1 MKLGTA
7 LHKAMRRMNLSQA
20 ELGERF
26 GVSQASVSGYVN
38 PKYDIRLDTALKIAN
53 ECRYELVIRPKS
65 YKAKEDEEVITNE

>member
-1 MKLGTA
+1 MKLGSA
-7 LHKAMRRMNLSQA
+7 LHQAMRRMNLSQA

-26 GVSQASVSGYVN
+26 GVSQASVSGYVS

-53 ECRYELVIRPKS
+53 ECRYELVIRPRH